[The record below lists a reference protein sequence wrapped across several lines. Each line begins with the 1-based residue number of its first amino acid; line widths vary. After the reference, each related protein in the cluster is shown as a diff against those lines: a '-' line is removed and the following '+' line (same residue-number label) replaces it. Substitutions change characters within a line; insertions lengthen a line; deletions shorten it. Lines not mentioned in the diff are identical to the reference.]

1 MTIQARIDEVAA
13 SRDWQET
20 DFETFRVTLPES
32 ALTAGYAGS
41 LAVEIDLLTRHI
53 MDSLNNKLTI
63 ATAER
68 ELAADELATAK
79 TRIATL
85 VTESIT
91 HKAEMGVKERI
102 IEQLKARTVSS
113 SEVEELQAAAAM
125 LGQQLAE
132 QRALAEELAE
142 QLSKLDGVNER
153 ATESSSQV
161 ADLTARLNHANSK
174 IEKLE
179 GELFSNQLVI
189 KQATSKVNLLT
200 NELQETVKKLKLHEE
215 SLSRADKAKQN
226 ALASQE
232 AAFKE
237 QMRGLSRIEAGKSV
251 ISAAELAELRQ
262 KAAERDEAKADI
274 EHLKQKAAQENIEFE
289 EAKKLADELKALN
302 EELDYTS
309 QQQKCVLE
317 EQHLLLKDRARKLD
331 YAELTIQYLNQQAIY
346 KNDFGRLSVMSLD
359 PTNIKSSDSHAIHPD
374 KPICWWLNSNGLGCI
389 VFLSAEKDDTGEHYL
404 IFPSL
409 MIDFE
414 NESKNVMD
422 LIMPPKDTWPAIIE
436 VIDKLDNKEMLDSMA
451 RGEAA
456 ANLYSSI
463 RNPDAENAMQQ
474 AIAIKNKREALQRQ
488 FQNKQAQKAAKKA
501 AKKKPVKPTRA
512 G

>member
-1 MTIQARIDEVAA
+1 MTEHKAIKDLTELDYDSYII
-13 SRDWQET
+13 
-20 DFETFRVTLPES
+20 TLPET
-32 ALTAGYAGS
+32 ALMEGYGG
-41 LAVEIDLLTRHI
+41 LAAIEIDMLIRTLI
-53 MDSLNNKLTI
+53 DSLEAK
-63 ATAER
+63 AAEANAEKEVIR
-68 ELAADELATAK
+68 EELAISK

-85 VTESIT
+85 VTEAIT
-91 HKAEMGVKERI
+91 HKAEMNARDRL
-102 IEQLKARTVSS
+102 IEQLKARSAAAG
-113 SEVEELQAAAAM
+113 EVEELQAAAA
-125 LGQQLAE
+125 LLSEQLVE
-132 QRALAEELAE
+132 QRAITED
-142 QLSKLDGVNER
+142 LSAKLIKLEGVNER

-161 ADLTARLNHANSK
+161 ADLSARLSH
-174 IEKLE
+174 
-179 GELFSNQLVI
+179 
-189 KQATSKVNLLT
+189 ATSKLQRMEKDLSAARLAQGDAEGKLSTVTAELLDT
-200 NELQETVKKLKLHEE
+200 ATRLKHAEDGLA
-215 SLSRADKAKQN
+215 RADKAKQN
-226 ALASQE
+226 ALAAQKTSLE
-232 AAFKE
+232 E
-237 QMRGLSRIEAGKSV
+237 QFRGFRKVEAGQVSIQQQELVDLRRK
-251 ISAAELAELRQ
+251 AAELDATNSELSKVRQQLDSKDAALAEKEEINSHL
-262 KAAERDEAKADI
+262 I
-274 EHLKQKAAQENIEFE
+274 EI
-289 EAKKLADELKALN
+289 N
-302 EELDYTS
+302 ETLEYTA
-309 QQQKCVLE
+309 QQQKCVME
-317 EQHLLLKDRARKLD
+317 EQHLLLGDRTRKLD

-456 ANLYSSI
+456 ANLYSSM